1 MSMDKVFALVPSQY
15 HSGQGADIDSGYTR
29 SLPSVFTT
37 ARSLMG
43 SLSVLP
49 KSLLSWSLAVARRAV
64 RLALASW
71 TMYKHAREEVERLQG
86 Q

>member
-15 HSGQGADIDSGYTR
+15 HSGQGADLDSGYTR

-43 SLSVLP
+43 FPFSSAKIAPQLVSGRCSPSGPIGSRILDYVQ
-49 KSLLSWSLAVARRAV
+49 AC
-64 RLALASW
+64 
-71 TMYKHAREEVERLQG
+71 
-86 Q
+86 